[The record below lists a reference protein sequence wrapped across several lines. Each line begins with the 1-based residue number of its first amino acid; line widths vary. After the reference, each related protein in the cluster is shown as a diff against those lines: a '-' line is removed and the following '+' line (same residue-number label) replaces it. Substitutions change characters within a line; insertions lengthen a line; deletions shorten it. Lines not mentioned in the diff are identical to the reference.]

1 MQEMQQKKYDA
12 IIIGGGPA
20 GLSAAI
26 YARRGGL
33 ETLLLEKAQEGGTI
47 AITAEVENYPG
58 GIKGESGAELAARM
72 AEQATSFGC
81 DKARGEVVS
90 VDFSGSVKEVR
101 TADAVW
107 QGAHVIIATGSLPQ
121 TLGVPGE
128 AEFAGRG
135 VSYCATCD
143 APFFRGLQVYVV
155 GGGNS
160 AVEEALHLAHF
171 ARQVT
176 IIHRRDQLR
185 ASPAIQKKAME
196 AENIDFL
203 WDTVV
208 KEIKGEVV
216 LGTIVAEN
224 VKSGAVTEIT
234 APAGDGLMGLFVFA
248 GIRPQTDAF
257 EGLLDMRDGYIV
269 TDECM
274 RTNVPGVYAAGDVR
288 CKELRQAVTAAA
300 DGAMAAYAI
309 ERDMMR
315 G

>member
-1 MQEMQQKKYDA
+1 MQEIQEKQYDV

-72 AEQATSFGC
+72 AEQALSFGC
-81 DKARGEVVS
+81 DKAQGEVIS
-90 VDFSGSVKEVR
+90 VDLAGEVKTV
-101 TADAVW
+101 TTPDAVW
-107 QGAHVIIATGSLPQ
+107 QGQNVIIATGSQPQ
-121 TLGVPGE
+121 TLDIPGE

-160 AVEEALHLAHF
+160 AVEEALHLSHF

-185 ASPAIQKKAME
+185 ASPAIQKKAIE
-196 AENIDFL
+196 AKNIDFL

-208 KEIKGEVV
+208 REIKGEAV
-216 LGTIVAEN
+216 LGTLVVEN

-248 GIRPQTDAF
+248 GIRPQTGAF
-257 EGLLDMRDGYIV
+257 EGMLHMRDGYIV
-269 TDECM
+269 TDEGM
-274 RTNVPGVYAAGDVR
+274 RTSAPGVFAAGDVR
-288 CKELRQAVTAAA
+288 CKELRQVVTAAA
-300 DGAMAAYAI
+300 DGAMAAYTI
-309 ERDMMR
+309 ERDRMR
-315 G
+315 S